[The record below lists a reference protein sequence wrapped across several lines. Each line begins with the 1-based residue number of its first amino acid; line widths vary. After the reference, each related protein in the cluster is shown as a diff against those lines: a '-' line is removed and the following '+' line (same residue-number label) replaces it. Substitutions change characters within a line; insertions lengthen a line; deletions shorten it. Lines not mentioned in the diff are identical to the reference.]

1 LPLSELPNY
10 GYELQSIQLM
20 QPTET
25 SPVGLKLTKQQDPL
39 QYIITAVAK
48 GTKADLAGLKV
59 NDWLIK
65 IEDNDIRLVE
75 FSEVSQEIRELLTNA
90 GLINMVVARKKP
102 TSPKVKPIDKK
113 QTTPTSSRSES
124 LSRQQGGKIYI
135 DYFLYKEEKHC
146 FFLILAQAAT
156 SLLTT
161 DITRDTPD
169 NSQVRFRPDRSTS
182 PPISRSER
190 SPVSTRETNA
200 NAPGG
205 PLSVGLT
212 NPPSDEI
219 QTKSPR
225 SQSRSPT
232 REYTVS
238 SQQKTEITEQCMF
251 FIYFY
256 FSILFYFSIFL
267 KHPKKLIQMKFVILY

>member
-1 LPLSELPNY
+1 MQLSELQNY
-10 GYELQSIQLM
+10 GYELHNIQLM

-75 FSEVSQEIRELLTNA
+75 FAEVSQDIRQLLTNA
-90 GLINMVVARKKP
+90 GLINMVIARKK
-102 TSPKVKPIDKK
+102 TSTSSPLTKQVDKQK
-113 QTTPTSSRSES
+113 TPSSSRSDS
-124 LSRQQGGKIYI
+124 LSRQQGGKNLS
-135 DYFLYKEEKHC
+135 LYQDKKKT
-146 FFLILAQAAT
+146 FFSLILGQIPT

-169 NSQVRFRPDRSTS
+169 NSQVRFIPDQSTS
-182 PPISRSER
+182 PPTTRSQR
-190 SPVSTRETNA
+190 SPISNRETNVD
-200 NAPGG
+200 APGG

-212 NPPSDEI
+212 NPIPDENL
-219 QTKSPR
+219 TKSPR
-225 SQSRSPT
+225 SQSRSPNRSPT
-232 REYTVS
+232 REYTINQ
-238 SQQKTEITEQCMF
+238 QQKPFTADQSMF
-251 FIYFY
+251 SF
-256 FSILFYFSIFL
+256 ILFFFKFL
-267 KHPKKLIQMKFVILY
+267 FLSQSTRRY